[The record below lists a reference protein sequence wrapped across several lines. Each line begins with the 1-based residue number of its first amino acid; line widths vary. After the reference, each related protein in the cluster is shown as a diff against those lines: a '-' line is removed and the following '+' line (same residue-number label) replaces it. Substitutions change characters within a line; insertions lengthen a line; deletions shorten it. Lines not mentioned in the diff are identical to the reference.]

1 MFRVGTIRPNGTIG
15 LTKFYADPLRGRVA
29 HHPLNILR
37 LALPRPGLETE
48 VNLWRLKNLQ
58 NIWRGLWRVWFAEV
72 MGISTHYGALYLR
85 RQDGRTG
92 RWVEYGI
99 ASLRVITTAGARY
112 ICDDIAGGGN
122 DSNLFKYH
130 GYGTGT
136 TAEAVGDTALVTE
149 LTTEYNPN
157 STRPTGS
164 QSSATVGN
172 NGTYTTVATLTPDS
186 GTPNVTEHMIAS
198 QAATGGG
205 TCLDRS
211 KFAAVGL
218 DSANGDSLQSTYVL
232 TMTAGS

>member
-15 LTKFYADPLRGRVA
+15 LTKFYADPFRGRVA
-29 HHPLNILR
+29 HHLLNILI
-37 LALPRPGLETE
+37 LAFPRPGLETA
-48 VNLWRLKNLQ
+48 VNVWRIKNLP
-58 NIWRGLWRVWFAEV
+58 NIWRGLWRVWTAELL
-72 MGISTHYGALYLR
+72 GISTHYGALYLR
-85 RQDGRTG
+85 RKDGRTG

-99 ASLRVITTAGARY
+99 ASLRVITTVGAKY
-112 ICDDIAGGGN
+112 ICDDIAGGAN
-122 DSNLFKYH
+122 DSSLFKFH
-130 GYGTGT
+130 GFGTGT

-164 QSSATVGN
+164 QSSATVSTN
-172 NGTYTTVATLTPDS
+172 ATYTTVATLTPDS
-186 GTPNVTEHMIAS
+186 GTPAVTEHMVAS

-211 KFAAVGL
+211 KFAAVNL
-218 DSANGDSLQSTYVL
+218 DSGNGDSLQGTYVL